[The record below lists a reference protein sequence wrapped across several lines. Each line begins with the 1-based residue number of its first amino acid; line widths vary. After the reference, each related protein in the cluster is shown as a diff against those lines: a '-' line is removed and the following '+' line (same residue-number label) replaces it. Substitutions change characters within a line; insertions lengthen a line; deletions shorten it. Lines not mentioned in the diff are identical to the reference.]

1 MPGSQLGENQEA
13 VLHPEFNI
21 FDRNPDP
28 ALDELTELAAVLCGA
43 DYAYIG
49 WMDYNRLWFKARFGF
64 KGVDQPRAST
74 ACQWMLEKGESLLIE
89 NAAVDSRFPPHGI
102 PLVGASACLSY
113 AGTPLITSAQQVV
126 GTLAVMAHM
135 PGQFKPEHLTLL
147 EVLGRQAVTRL
158 ELYSRI
164 RLQEQAQRSRQRTE
178 RALAIERCFV
188 AATLDSI
195 PALVAVLDTAGRLV
209 RMNQPCA
216 QLTQL
221 SLADT
226 IGRPFVDEVLEPEDR
241 AWASGKL
248 REAVGGQESG
258 PHETAWRIGGDLAS
272 QPQRP
277 GPVAVNSN
285 ITGPHITGPEA
296 TAPAAAPR
304 TRRVSWTLRPLQGPN
319 GEIQYV
325 IVSGQDVT
333 DQRQMEMALLSS
345 ETRYR
350 QVVENSLGFVFT
362 CSMEGRLTSL
372 NAFTAETLGYRAEAL
387 TGRAVT
393 ELMDAAGAAAFQDC
407 LLTLE
412 MQEEW
417 QGALPLR
424 RSDGIYR
431 RIAFRSRRMQLP
443 GERPFVLNHG
453 MDVTEQYEAEG
464 ALHLATRQRE
474 LILESAGDGIYGIDL
489 DGKLTFIN
497 EAGARA
503 LGYAPEE
510 LAGRDVHEVIH
521 HSHADGT
528 PYSKSTSPI
537 LQALRRCEPI
547 RMRDEVFWRQDG
559 VAIPVEYSAN
569 PLMDEGQISG
579 MVIAFQDV
587 SERRRLEKMK
597 DEFISTVSH
606 ELRTPLT
613 SLRASLG
620 LISSGSLDKRPEK
633 QRQMIEMAIG
643 NSDRLIRL
651 VNDILD
657 FDSVEK
663 GRLPLHRQPVEA
675 VDLLRRAADVAH
687 NTATQARITIRID
700 APLAPVFADEERIL
714 QVLNELVV
722 NALKFS
728 PRDTIIRLAAQ
739 PIDVPEGTDTSPDP
753 ALDRGLDPGEVC
765 LIVEDQGRGIAPE
778 KLERIFERFQQGDAS
793 DSRALGGTGL
803 GLALCRSIVEQHG
816 GRIWAESEVGKGS
829 KFLFTL
835 PAASSSSERL
845 PDQA

>member
-1 MPGSQLGENQEA
+1 MQDPKVYENQEA
-13 VLHPEFNI
+13 YLHPEFNI

-28 ALDELTELAAVLCGA
+28 ALDELTELASVLCGA
-43 DYAYIG
+43 DYGYIG

-64 KGVDQPRAST
+64 KGIEQPRAAT
-74 ACQWMLEKGESLLIE
+74 ACQWVLEKGEPLLIP
-89 NAAVDSRFPPHGI
+89 NAAEDRRFLPRGI
-102 PLVGASACLSY
+102 TLPGARPSLSY

-126 GTLAVMAHM
+126 GTLAVMAIK
-135 PGQFKPEHLTLL
+135 PDQFKPEHLTLL
-147 EVLGRQAVTRL
+147 EILGRQAVTRL

-164 RLQEQAQRSRQRTE
+164 RLQEQAQRLRQRTE

-216 QLTQL
+216 QLTGL
-221 SLADT
+221 ALADT
-226 IGRPFVDEVLEPEDR
+226 VGRPFVDEVILPEQRD
-241 AWASGKL
+241 WAAGKL
-248 REAVGGQESG
+248 REAVAGQESG
-258 PHETAWRIGGDLAS
+258 PHETAWRVGGEA
-272 QPQRP
+272 
-277 GPVAVNSN
+277 G
-285 ITGPHITGPEA
+285 TGK
-296 TAPAAAPR
+296 
-304 TRRVSWTLRPLQGPN
+304 TRRVSWTLRPLKGPN
-319 GEIQYV
+319 DEIQYL
-325 IVSGQDVT
+325 IISGQDVT
-333 DQRQMEMALLSS
+333 DQRQMELALLSS
-345 ETRYR
+345 EERYR
-350 QVVENSLGFVFT
+350 EVVENSLGFVFT

-393 ELMDAAGAAAFQDC
+393 ELMDAAGAAAFHDC
-407 LLTLE
+407 LQTLTTE
-412 MQEEW
+412 EEW

-424 RSDGIYR
+424 RSDGVYR
-431 RIAFRSRRMQLP
+431 RIAFRCRRMQLP

-453 MDVTEQYEAEG
+453 MDVTEQYEAEE

-474 LILESAGDGIYGIDL
+474 LILESVGDGIYGIDME
-489 DGKLTFIN
+489 GNLTFIN

-503 LGYAPEE
+503 LGYAADE
-510 LAGRDVHEVIH
+510 LAGRDIHEIIH

-528 PYSKSTSPI
+528 PYSKSSSPI
-537 LQALRRCEPI
+537 LQAMRRCESI
-547 RMRDEVFWRQDG
+547 RMRDEVFWRHDG
-559 VAIPVEYSAN
+559 AAIPVEYSAN
-569 PLMDEGQISG
+569 PLMDSGRISG
-579 MVIAFQDV
+579 MVVAFQDV

-633 QRQMIEMAIG
+633 QRQMIDMAIT

-657 FDSVEK
+657 FDSVER

-675 VDLLRRAADVAH
+675 IDLLRRAADVAY
-687 NTATQARITIRID
+687 TSAAQARIAFRIE
-700 APLAPVFADEERIL
+700 APLAPVFADEDRIL
-714 QVLNELVV
+714 QVLNELVC
-722 NALKFS
+722 NAIKFS
-728 PRDTIIRLAAQ
+728 PADTILRLSAQ
-739 PIDVPEGTDTSPDP
+739 PAPSTGSATGPQ
-753 ALDRGLDPGEVC
+753 AFGEVC
-765 LIVEDQGRGIAPE
+765 FVVEDQGRGITPE
-778 KLERIFERFQQGDAS
+778 KLDRIFERFQQGDSS

-816 GRIWAESEVGKGS
+816 GRIWAESTVGKGS

-835 PAASSSSERL
+835 PAASL
-845 PDQA
+845 PDVR